1 VTAPPD
7 EPDNRRPA
15 GAGQPSSEPRGGAPA
30 ASGRPAASAGR
41 PGGSWL
47 RSVGSV
53 AGKLVTS
60 YLAHGMIG
68 DLLRGVIPGRPYPE
82 TGGTDSPVVQAK
94 AADRVIFFSDAVVA
108 IAITLLALQLPVP
121 DDDNGPTL
129 HQYLVLV
136 GKSWESY
143 LAFLISFVVIAGHW
157 NGHRRVFRYVNR
169 LGGPVVGLNTAW
181 LMMMILTPFGARLL
195 DSDGGF
201 PIRFTTYAL
210 IQVIAL
216 FCMLRINQEVNR
228 RDLLRAD
235 TPDSFRHRDSMP
247 TLVTIAMFLASIPV
261 SFFTEWSFAVW
272 GAIPLAVDGVR
283 RVRIIRGIGPGG
295 ERVL

>member
-1 VTAPPD
+1 VA
-7 EPDNRRPA
+7 
-15 GAGQPSSEPRGGAPA
+15 SFA
-30 ASGRPAASAGR
+30 ASIVPH
-41 PGGSWL
+41 
-47 RSVGSV
+47 
-53 AGKLVTS
+53 T
-60 YLAHGMIG
+60 LAG
-68 DLLRGVIPGRPYPE
+68 DLLRGLVPGRLDPSKDAE
-82 TGGTDSPVVQAK
+82 TDSPQVEAK

-121 DDDNGPTL
+121 NADNNPSL
-129 HQYLVLV
+129 HQYAHLI

-143 LAFLISFVVIAGHW
+143 VAFLISFVVIASHW
-157 NGHRRVFRYVNR
+157 NGHRRVFRYVDR
-169 LGGPVVGLNTAW
+169 LAGPVVGLNTLW

-195 DSDGGF
+195 DSNGGF

-247 TLVTIAMFLASIPV
+247 TLVTIALFLASIPV
-261 SFFTEWSFAVW
+261 SFVTEWSFAMWAAV
-272 GAIPLAVDGVR
+272 PLVIDVVR
-283 RVRIIRGIGPGG
+283 RIRIIRGAEPGG
-295 ERVL
+295 EQVL